1 MLENLFVLARF
12 CYVTDLFGLSE
23 SVTQQ
28 IHINLSEGRSRLY
41 RRRFSRL
48 PMHFSAFYYLQHL
61 HIPQGSKLE
70 KKLIFTKIC
79 NSVTKQNRGR
89 ANPWLSKS
97 VAKTNPW
104 QSKTVSLA
112 KQIRA
117 TTNPWQSKSVT
128 EQIRTKNKSVVRIKI
143 SDKANPWQNESVTK
157 QIRDKANPWR
167 SKSVTKR
174 IRDKTNP
181 WQSKTVAKQI
191 RGRANPNKFV
201 TKQIRDTAN
210 PWQSEYFVKYSEN
223 PEKFTNFFGIFI
235 KISGKFTEFM
245 AYHTLV
251 WYP

>member
-128 EQIRTKNKSVVRIKI
+128 KQIRDRANPYQKQIRGKNKNQWQSEPVAKRIR
-143 SDKANPWQNESVTK
+143 DKANPWQSKSVTK
-157 QIRDKANPWR
+157 QIRDKANPW
-167 SKSVTKR
+167 
-174 IRDKTNP
+174 
-181 WQSKTVAKQI
+181 
-191 RGRANPNKFV
+191 
-201 TKQIRDTAN
+201 
-210 PWQSEYFVKYSEN
+210 
-223 PEKFTNFFGIFI
+223 
-235 KISGKFTEFM
+235 
-245 AYHTLV
+245 
-251 WYP
+251 